1 MCAVNTR
8 AMRNVR
14 VLLDFVFSDGDVAE
28 TQQIKIPANAGGC
41 LLWIET
47 KCRFGEGASCSPYLS
62 LCNAS
67 L

>member
-8 AMRNVR
+8 AMRNAH
-14 VLLDFVFSDGDVAE
+14 VLLDFLFSDGDVAE
-28 TQQIKIPANAGGC
+28 TQHINIPANAGGC